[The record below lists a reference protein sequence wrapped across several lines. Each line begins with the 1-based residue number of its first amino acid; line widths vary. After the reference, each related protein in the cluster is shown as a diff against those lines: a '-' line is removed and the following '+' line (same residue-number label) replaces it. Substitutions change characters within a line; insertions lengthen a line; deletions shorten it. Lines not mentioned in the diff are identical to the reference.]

1 MTQRYVVV
9 DLETTG
15 NSVKKGDK
23 IIQFAAVVVENN
35 QIVDEYSTFI
45 NPEQPLS
52 PFIEELTGI
61 QSSQLVDAPRFS
73 EVAPKIAEILQD
85 SCFVA
90 HNVLFDLTF
99 LQDEFLQNGF
109 EPFYCSTI
117 DTVELAKIIRP
128 QATSFKLSH
137 LAEEEGIEHDRPHQA
152 DSDAEVTAQLLI
164 NFCEELRKFPLVT
177 LKQLYRLSYSLKSE
191 ISELLALI
199 LKERMSVS
207 PIHYPHLQIHKGI
220 AIRKPEAISKMLYDG
235 DAVYPESAEEKI
247 ALLNKA
253 FPHFELRND
262 QLKMMDAAYRIF
274 NDQKI
279 AIIEAGTGLGKTLG
293 YLVPAAYCS
302 LAHHEPIIVSTYT
315 IELQNQLIH
324 KELVNLHNML
334 PFELKTAVLKGR
346 PNYISLAQFDRALR
360 TKDDNYET
368 ALIKMQILVWLLQ
381 TETGDRDELNMT
393 AGGELF
399 WERLQSAKS
408 PSNDHERSWQ
418 HLDFYERAKENAK
431 DADLIV
437 TNHAFLMSDF
447 FSNNGKGMN
456 NSLLIIDEAHQLE
469 NAALKHLG
477 SSIDYV
483 SLKMMMNKLGFYD
496 QKQLLYKLL
505 NMVND
510 LGGKNSHGEADR
522 LLHDVIYEIEQFF
535 QLLSKAC
542 EDSQKNMHNKNAV
555 SLQSILKNHI
565 NSQPLTHLAERLHKQ
580 LQTLSNYLLE
590 HTAYVTENGQPGKTQ
605 LFHLSEMESIAEF
618 FRSRADNFLEYF
630 LRNKDSFL
638 YWVEWHK
645 NSPGQYVYLYSQ
657 PISGGQEL
665 WHRFF
670 AQQNSVILTSSTLA
684 VKDSFEY
691 IKNKLGLHHHDIET
705 FAFPSPFR
713 YKEKVKLLVA
723 SDIPEVNK
731 VSQAHYVEQIAQY
744 IEQAALACKGRMLVL
759 FTAQEML
766 RDVHESLKKLSSL
779 EDFNLLSQGIS
790 SNSKTRLIKYFQ
802 NFDKS
807 ILLGT
812 SSFWDGL
819 DLPGETLQC
828 LMIVRLPFS
837 PPNEPLTEARCD
849 QIRNAGGNPFTEYAL
864 PEAIMRFRQGF
875 GRLIRTNEDKG
886 IFIVC
891 DRRIVTT
898 QYGKDFLLSIPD
910 VAVNEV
916 NLQGVQNSIKQWLK

>member
-23 IIQFAAVVVENN
+23 IIQFAAVVVEND

-61 QSSQLVDAPRFS
+61 QSSQLVDAPLFS
-73 EVAPKIAEILQD
+73 EVAPKIVEYLQD
-85 SCFVA
+85 ACFVA

-99 LQDEFLQNGF
+99 LQDEFVRCGF
-109 EPFYCSTI
+109 EPIYCSTI

-137 LAEEEGIEHDRPHQA
+137 LAVEEGISHDRPHQA
-152 DSDAEVTAQLLI
+152 DSDADVTAQLFI
-164 NFCEELRKFPLVT
+164 IFCKELRVLPLVT

-191 ISELLALI
+191 ISELIAII
-199 LKERMSVS
+199 LKERMTVS
-207 PIHYPHLQIHKGI
+207 PIHYPYLQIHKGI
-220 AIRKPEAISKMLYDG
+220 AFRKPMDYNLASPEEEP
-235 DAVYPESAEEKI
+235 VYPFTSEEKI

-253 FPHFELRND
+253 FPNFELRKD
-262 QLKMMDAAYRIF
+262 QLAMMDASYRIF
-274 NDQKI
+274 TSKKT
-279 AIIEAGTGLGKTLG
+279 AVIEAGTGLGKTLG
-293 YLVPAAYCS
+293 YLLPAAYCS
-302 LAHHEPIIVSTYT
+302 LQYNEPIIVSTYT

-324 KELVNLHNML
+324 KELVNLHQML
-334 PFELKTAVLKGR
+334 PFTLKTAVIKGR
-346 PNYISLAQFDRALR
+346 SNYISLAQFDRALR
-360 TKDDNYET
+360 TRDDNYET
-368 ALIKMQILVWLLQ
+368 ALMKMQILVWLLH
-381 TETGDRDELNMT
+381 TETGDKDELNMS

-408 PSNDHERSWQ
+408 VSNEHERSWQ

-437 TNHAFLMSDF
+437 TNHAFLMSDY
-447 FSNNGKGMN
+447 FSNTGSGLK

-477 SSIDYV
+477 TSIDYI
-483 SLKMMMNKLGFYD
+483 SMKMMINKLGFYD
-496 QKQLLYKLL
+496 QKLLLYKLL
-505 NMVND
+505 KMVSEIKRCESNY
-510 LGGKNSHGEADR
+510 SQADR
-522 LLHDVIYEIEQFF
+522 LLQDAIYEVEQFF

-542 EDSQKNMHNKNAV
+542 EDFHKNMHNKNAV
-555 SLQSILKNHI
+555 ALQNILQTHGNA
-565 NSQPLTHLAERLHKQ
+565 QPLTILAERLHKQ
-580 LQTLSNYLLE
+580 LQDLASYLLRQVS
-590 HTAYVTENGQPGKTQ
+590 YVMEQGNPGKTQ
-605 LFHLSEMESIAEF
+605 LFYLSEIESIADF
-618 FRSRADNFLEYF
+618 FNQRANNFMEYF
-630 LRNKDSFL
+630 LRNKESFL

-657 PISGGQEL
+657 PISGGGEL

-670 AQQNSVILTSSTLA
+670 AQQNSVLLTSSTLM
-684 VKDSFEY
+684 VKGSFDY
-691 IKNKLGLHHHDIET
+691 MRNKLGLHHRDIET
-705 FAFPSPFR
+705 FAFPSPFK
-713 YKEKVKLLVA
+713 YKEKVELLVTT
-723 SDIPEVNK
+723 DIPEVNK
-731 VSQAHYVEQIAQY
+731 VSQERYVEQIVQY

-759 FTAQEML
+759 FTSQDML
-766 RDVHESLKKLSSL
+766 KEVHESLRFQASL
-779 EDFNLLSQGIS
+779 EDFNILSQGIS

-828 LMIVRLPFS
+828 LMIVRF
-837 PPNEPLTEARCD
+837 
-849 QIRNAGGNPFTEYAL
+849 
-864 PEAIMRFRQGF
+864 RFH
-875 GRLIRTNEDKG
+875 LRTN
-886 IFIVC
+886 
-891 DRRIVTT
+891 R
-898 QYGKDFLLSIPD
+898 
-910 VAVNEV
+910 
-916 NLQGVQNSIKQWLK
+916 